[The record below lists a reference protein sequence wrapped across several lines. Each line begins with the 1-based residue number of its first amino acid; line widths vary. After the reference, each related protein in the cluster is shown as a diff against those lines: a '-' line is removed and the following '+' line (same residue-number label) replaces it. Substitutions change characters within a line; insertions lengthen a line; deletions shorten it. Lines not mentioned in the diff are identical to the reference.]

1 MSFFVLVVP
10 DSYEVFQSNQYDSN
24 FQCLEDPLCDRLG
37 STENNKKRNSGD
49 QVLLRC
55 IGPSSTLF
63 DGNIGRDIGGGGSTP
78 QDTDLLLHYTWK
90 QGDTP
95 NPYVAMFFNQPLVEL
110 PNITMYFYHEGRLD
124 IQLPFLSMCFS
135 SSLTYTPCINI
146 DLPERP
152 DRLDN
157 RVLEWPVTLLT
168 NATSVTYLRIDMQH
182 ENDDDSD
189 QFIFLS
195 EIRVA
200 ERLQGR
206 WVGVCTLLDVKL

>member
-1 MSFFVLVVP
+1 M
-10 DSYEVFQSNQYDSN
+10 QY
-24 FQCLEDPLCDRLG
+24 LEDLLCDRLG

-55 IGPSSTLF
+55 SGPSSTLF
-63 DGNIGRDIGGGGSTP
+63 DGSIGRNIGGGDSMP
-78 QDTDLLLHYTWK
+78 QAIDLLLHYTWK

-110 PNITMYFYHEGRLD
+110 PNITMYFYHQSRLD
-124 IQLPFLSMCFS
+124 IQPPFLSMCFS
-135 SSLTYTPCINI
+135 RSLTYTPCINI
-146 DLPERP
+146 GLPERP
-152 DRLDN
+152 DRLNN

-168 NATSVTYLRIDMQH
+168 NATSVTFLRIDMWY
-182 ENDDDSD
+182 EDSDDSD

-206 WVGVCTLLDVKL
+206 CILYCMINLTS